1 MQFKVYS
8 LKNAKKILNSGNWI
22 SIREPG
28 YKEYYKDIDKIASK
42 NILKLYFDDVDPWRT
57 ENGLIVDFHKSE
69 FLNRQPVFFDSK
81 MAKDSIDFCHS
92 CFSQSLN
99 PEINIHCAAGY
110 SRSQALAYCLNVYFN
125 LYVKHDPEEFRKNIT
140 ENNCMNAEVI
150 RVFTTTIFK

>member
-57 ENGLIVDFHKSE
+57 RNGLIVDFHKSE
-69 FLNRQPVFFDSK
+69 FVENLHCFISSSSLARLSRRRQ
-81 MAKDSIDFCHS
+81 S
-92 CFSQSLN
+92 CQFWSALRL
-99 PEINIHCAAGY
+99 Y
-110 SRSQALAYCLNVYFN
+110 SRLPAPTRPYPMHSV
-125 LYVKHDPEEFRKNIT
+125 HGW
-140 ENNCMNAEVI
+140 
-150 RVFTTTIFK
+150 